1 MLWIQILISAIDESQ
16 TKLRYC
22 IQKLEEV
29 QLAIR
34 LKLAKADD

>member
-22 IQKLEEV
+22 SKIGGSAASNQVEV
-29 QLAIR
+29 GQS
-34 LKLAKADD
+34 